1 MFYNN
6 CMRRF
11 DLFKTLSLLVA
22 LGCLTACGSASKV
35 NLKNSYTEQDLFHDD
50 VMGAPAQLPSLPEV
64 FELTAAQK
72 DHFLK
77 NYHNFK
83 YRDLSDSQRIYE
95 FLKDQLSSFN
105 FHSDTLV
112 ATDAMAQ
119 NAGNCLSLAILTK
132 ALAQLTNVGVSYEL
146 ARTPPVFQREGD
158 LLLSSQHIRAVV
170 YDKNSRNTKQF
181 IRPNHKIKIDYFSTV
196 GSRMLRRV
204 NKEEFYAM
212 FYSNRA
218 AEAMVEGAYQKA
230 YWHLKEALRHDNDN
244 VIAIN
249 ILGVIYRRM
258 GFMDY
263 AERTFQYG
271 IASGENQLELLNNY
285 HKLLLQQ
292 NRTADAAVIAKKL
305 EDYDD
310 PDPFKWIDL
319 AEAELREGNY
329 HKAIKLF
336 NQAAEKASYLHQ
348 PYAGIARANF
358 HLGRTDRAVRAIQ
371 LAIENSHRN
380 DTTALYQAKHDYFK
394 SLENTN

>member
-1 MFYNN
+1 
-6 CMRRF
+6 MRRF
-11 DLFKTLSLLVA
+11 NLFKTFPLFLA
-22 LGCLTACGSASKV
+22 LGFLTACGPSSKV
-35 NLKNSYTEQDLFHDD
+35 NLKNSYTEQDLFHDE
-50 VMGAPAQLPSLPEV
+50 VMGEPPQLLTLQEV
-64 FELTAAQK
+64 FELTPEQK

-95 FLKDQLSSFN
+95 FLKDQLDSFN

-119 NAGNCLSLAILTK
+119 NSGNCLSLAILTK

-158 LLLSSQHIRAVV
+158 LLLSSQHIRAVI

-181 IRPNHKIKIDYFSTV
+181 IKPNLKIKVDYFSTV

-218 AEAMVEGAYQKA
+218 AEAMVEGNYKYA
-230 YWHLKEALRHDNDN
+230 YWHLKEALKHDNDN

-249 ILGVIYRRM
+249 ILGVIYRRL
-258 GFMDY
+258 GLMDY

-285 HKLLLQQ
+285 HKLLVQQ
-292 NRTADAAVIAKKL
+292 NRLTDAAVIAKKL
-305 EDYDD
+305 ENYDD

-319 AEAELREGNY
+319 ADAEMREGNY
-329 HKAIKLF
+329 NNAIKLF
-336 NQAAEKASYLHQ
+336 NKAAEKASYLHQ
-348 PYAGIARANF
+348 PYAGIAKANF
-358 HLGRTDRAVRAIQ
+358 YLGRTERAIRAIE
-371 LAIENSHRN
+371 LAIEHSHRN
-380 DTTALYQAKHDYFK
+380 DTTSLYEAKYDYFK
-394 SLENTN
+394 SLEKTN